1 MSSVCEEKDKG
12 GFCASTFSNVLV
24 EAGCVLVEAS
34 CGVFVVVFVLFLLS
48 AHRLICYKEKQFTCI
63 HYKQVGKEKEKQKE
77 KNLSLKKPTV
87 ITKEKRKTVIT
98 CP

>member
-24 EAGCVLVEAS
+24 EASCVLVEAS
-34 CGVFVVVFVLFLLS
+34 SGVFVVVFVLFLLS

-63 HYKQVGKEKEKQKE
+63 HFKHVGKEKQQPVI
-77 KNLSLKKPTV
+77 KK
-87 ITKEKRKTVIT
+87 KTL
-98 CP
+98 